1 MMNLFSSWKTTVA
14 GIAVGVVGALVYLQ
28 VIDESTATI
37 IIAALAAA
45 GFALSRD
52 NDKTS
57 ENAGAAK

>member
-1 MMNLFSSWKTTVA
+1 MNLFSSWKTTVA

-57 ENAGAAK
+57 EKAGAAK